1 MDFDPMTGKLW
12 DTENGPDYA
21 DEINLVSPGF
31 NSGWAQVQGLWK
43 PIQERCGV
51 FRGPIERDPQNLVN
65 FEGKGKYR
73 APEFTWHQVVGA
85 TALKFLNSDKLGKQ
99 YKNDMFVGSFHD
111 GSIYHFMLNKN
122 RTGLVNKNV
131 LNSSKD
137 VHFGYGFGGITDIE
151 VGPDGYMYVLS
162 LYEGGGD
169 CDPDNMPFCFKY
181 NSVLEGTIF
190 RIVPV
195 KPR

>member
-1 MDFDPMTGKLW
+1 MT
-12 DTENGPDYA
+12 
-21 DEINLVSPGF
+21 
-31 NSGWAQVQGLWK
+31 SG
-43 PIQERCGV
+43 
-51 FRGPIERDPQNLVN
+51 
-65 FEGKGKYR
+65 
-73 APEFTWHQVVGA
+73 VGA

-111 GSIYHFMLNKN
+111 GTIYRFMLNKN
-122 RTGLVNKNV
+122 RTGLVLNDQELSNKNIA
-131 LNSSKD
+131 NSSNKID
-137 VHFGYGFGGITDIE
+137 GLIFGYGFGGITDIQ

-169 CDPDNMPFCFKY
+169 CDPRFGIPTPFCIEY
-181 NSVLEGTIF
+181 SSPQEGIIF